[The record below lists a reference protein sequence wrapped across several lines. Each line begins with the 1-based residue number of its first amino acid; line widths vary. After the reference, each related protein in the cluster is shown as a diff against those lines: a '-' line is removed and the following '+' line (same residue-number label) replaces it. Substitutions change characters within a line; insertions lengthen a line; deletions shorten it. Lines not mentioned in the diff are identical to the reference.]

1 MEIMLTSV
9 TYADWKRII
18 QVAVKQAMRGD
29 NQARKFL
36 ADYII
41 GTPPQRHEH
50 SGRDG
55 EAIPLQINEII
66 VKAPR
71 EPVDD

>member
-1 MEIMLTSV
+1 MEIMLTAI
-9 TYADWKRII
+9 TYADWKDIVK
-18 QVAVKQAMRGD
+18 VAVKQAKRGD

-36 ADYII
+36 ADYIM

-50 SGRDG
+50 TGKDG
-55 EAIPLQINEII
+55 EAIPLEIKEI
-66 VKAPR
+66 VVKVPR